1 VKSESKPESI
11 NVETWIPS
19 EIGRISPFVD
29 QIMRLIQLTGCV
41 AGEELDVEIAL
52 REALNNAVLHGNRC
66 DPDMLVFV
74 TCRCEFWGAV
84 SLIVRDEGKGFDP
97 RCIPDAQS
105 PEGVKSD
112 HGRGIFLMK
121 FYMDEVSFEKG
132 GTEVHLRK
140 HATRKQGFAPQSDRT
155 SLPGSANALENEFSI
170 ATLPATHV
178 GRER

>member
-1 VKSESKPESI
+1 MKTVSKPESI
-11 NVETWIPS
+11 KVETWIPS

-41 AGEELDVEIAL
+41 AGEELDVEIAF

-66 DPDMLVFV
+66 DPDLLVFV
-74 TCRCEFWGAV
+74 TCRCELGGTV
-84 SLIVRDEGKGFDP
+84 SLIVRDEGEGFDP
-97 RCIPDAQS
+97 RSIPDAQS
-105 PEGVKSD
+105 PEGVKSE

-140 HATRKQGFAPQSDRT
+140 GATRKLRIS
-155 SLPGSANALENEFSI
+155 
-170 ATLPATHV
+170 PA
-178 GRER
+178 ERSHKPSGTCECTGK